1 MMAFEYWHSWVK
13 INDHPWL
20 YLNKLWFWCLH
31 SDCMECSGIT
41 THSDICYSLILWNSL
56 TCIDIYKM
64 QWCSLTPL
72 YIYDTLLHHLYLYL
86 TDIYSDLISHFDTL
100 LDLIKFRHFDTRWH
114 NITFQQDNW
123 HFCDLFEQIIMTMIH
138 FDTHSTMILSK
149 SALHYYALWNDRS
162 L

>member
-1 MMAFEYWHSWVK
+1 MFTFWLNGMLWHNNTLWYMLLSNTMELLDVHWHIHDAMMQ
-13 INDHPWL
+13 
-20 YLNKLWFWCLH
+20 
-31 SDCMECSGIT
+31 SDTI
-41 THSDICYSLILWNSL
+41 I
-56 TCIDIYKM
+56 
-64 QWCSLTPL
+64 

-138 FDTHSTMILSK
+138 FDTHSTLILSK
-149 SALHYYALWNDRS
+149 SAMHYYALWNDRS

>member
-1 MMAFEYWHSWVK
+1 MTLPSQTLVLMFTF
-13 INDHPWL
+13 WL
-20 YLNKLWFWCLH
+20 YGMLWHNNTLWYMLLSNTMELLDVH
-31 SDCMECSGIT
+31 WHIQDAMMQSDTI
-41 THSDICYSLILWNSL
+41 I
-56 TCIDIYKM
+56 
-64 QWCSLTPL
+64 

-114 NITFQQDNW
+114 NITFQQDSW

-138 FDTHSTMILSK
+138 FDTHSTLILSK
-149 SALHYYALWNDRS
+149 SAMHYYALWNDRS

>member
-1 MMAFEYWHSWVK
+1 MFTFWLCGMLWHNNTLWYMLLSNTMELLDVHWHIQDAMMQ
-13 INDHPWL
+13 
-20 YLNKLWFWCLH
+20 
-31 SDCMECSGIT
+31 SDTI
-41 THSDICYSLILWNSL
+41 I
-56 TCIDIYKM
+56 
-64 QWCSLTPL
+64 

-114 NITFQQDNW
+114 NITFQQDSW

-149 SALHYYALWNDRS
+149 SAMHYYAPWNDRS

>member
-20 YLNKLWFWCLH
+20 YLDVHWH
-31 SDCMECSGIT
+31 IQDAMMQSDTI
-41 THSDICYSLILWNSL
+41 I
-56 TCIDIYKM
+56 
-64 QWCSLTPL
+64 

-100 LDLIKFRHFDTRWH
+100 LDLLKFRHFDTRWH
-114 NITFQQDNW
+114 NITFQQDSW

-149 SALHYYALWNDRS
+149 SAMHYYALWNDRS

>member
-1 MMAFEYWHSWVK
+1 MFTF
-13 INDHPWL
+13 WL
-20 YLNKLWFWCLH
+20 YGMLWQNNTLWYMLLSNTMELLDVH
-31 SDCMECSGIT
+31 WHIQDAMMQSDTI
-41 THSDICYSLILWNSL
+41 I
-56 TCIDIYKM
+56 
-64 QWCSLTPL
+64 

-100 LDLIKFRHFDTRWH
+100 FDLIKFRHFDTRWH
-114 NITFQQDNW
+114 NITFQQDCW

-149 SALHYYALWNDRS
+149 SAMHYYALWNDRS